1 MSDKRSLMIGTLIAI
16 AMAVVFAFGSPGRAL
31 LVTFVPGVAFAWI
44 AFVFLSSRARPLPA
58 AESFLPVFGLAFAV
72 QLLHFAEEF
81 AGGFQ
86 SKFAR
91 IYGGEAIPDA
101 VFVAFNMSAYAV
113 FLLSAL
119 AVIFL
124 RLRAALVPVLF
135 FAVYGVVGNAITHTA
150 WTLLKGGYSPGL
162 VTSLGYWVLGPLL
175 LARLGLN
182 RRELSVLIVVFA
194 IVLLAAVLPTI
205 DMAVLRAG

>member
-1 MSDKRSLMIGTLIAI
+1 MQC
-16 AMAVVFAFGSPGRAL
+16 FC
-31 LVTFVPGVAFAWI
+31 
-44 AFVFLSSRARPLPA
+44 SRRWP
-58 AESFLPVFGLAFAV
+58 SY
-72 QLLHFAEEF
+72 
-81 AGGFQ
+81 
-86 SKFAR
+86 S
-91 IYGGEAIPDA
+91 YGCAPRWSQ
-101 VFVAFNMSAYAV
+101 FS
-113 FLLSAL
+113 
-119 AVIFL
+119 
-124 RLRAALVPVLF
+124 F

-150 WTLLKGGYSPGL
+150 WTLLKGGYFPGL